1 MTNEG
6 RVTIVKYD
14 FKLDSGDQNDGTVY
28 LPSEESFDIPIIIY
42 SHGWGSDRNLYL
54 TTKVLKDKKLVVFAV
69 GASPFDE
76 KAMNALKLHNFKN
89 EIASIPCFYCRGAW
103 NEDAMTF
110 KDKTL
115 CNMLKMAVSKKDPST
130 YEPWEGALMEAI
142 GSNFDWTDK
151 GNLMP
156 ILEYVRTL

>member
-76 KAMNALKLHNFKN
+76 K
-89 EIASIPCFYCRGAW
+89 R
-103 NEDAMTF
+103 
-110 KDKTL
+110 
-115 CNMLKMAVSKKDPST
+115 
-130 YEPWEGALMEAI
+130 
-142 GSNFDWTDK
+142 
-151 GNLMP
+151 
-156 ILEYVRTL
+156 